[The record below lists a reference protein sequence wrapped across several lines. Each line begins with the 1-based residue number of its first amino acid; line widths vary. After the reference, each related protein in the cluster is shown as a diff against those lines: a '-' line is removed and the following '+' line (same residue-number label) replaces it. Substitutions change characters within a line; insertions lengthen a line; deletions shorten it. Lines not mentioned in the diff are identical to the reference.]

1 MNGNSLKNK
10 LKTISKIYH
19 KLIIFLHLSP
29 LSLAEKCRIA
39 FGAAIILILALALA
53 IPFVWMGKLTTKN
66 CLDSERIRTQTILL
80 RNHFQTEKT
89 ARPTLPNLDDSGAP
103 IGPNDLDIKW
113 IRLENEKENPLE
125 NLTQTQKK
133 MVESLKSDEQR
144 DHNLIFEK
152 KDDVPY
158 INYVRIIRANENCIK
173 CHNPQGSATKVFG
186 QNELI
191 GIAVSERPLASD
203 FDKIV
208 FLNRFWTIIA
218 GLIGAAG
225 AFIAF
230 YAITQRVILRPIRQL
245 RALANNVAEGNLDIR
260 SSIKTR
266 DEYQKLADAFNHMLD
281 ALQKSQEKLRL
292 SNKTLDAK
300 IAELSERN
308 IELFKANKIK
318 SEFLANV
325 SHELKTPLNSILGF
339 AQIISEKPALLKKE
353 KGQRY
358 AEHII
363 TSGKNLLNMI
373 NDLLNLAKTET
384 GKMELRIEKI
394 SIHHLCED
402 ILAAFSQTAKQKK
415 IKLKLTTE
423 NNIPPVVTDAGK
435 VRQILYNFMNNAIK
449 FTPSKG
455 RVEIKASMRN
465 EDTIRLSVT
474 DTGRGIAEADK
485 AKIFDKFRQVDGSI
499 TRETPGS
506 GLGLAIC
513 RELSTLISAS
523 IGVDSTLGQ
532 GSTFWLNLPK
542 TIKKIET
549 SSKNE

>member
-402 ILAAFSQTAKQKK
+402 TLAAFSQTAKQKK